1 MAAKQAT
8 EDRRQRVSDQG
19 EGQGYN
25 LSDPQM
31 PFCAEDSGA
40 RSLGSSAGDLEARL
54 RGPHGCEL
62 RELDLARD
70 IARRLRSE
78 MIYGM
83 PAEAQIYDERDVP
96 TSRNLPMFME
106 FVFEVLTAREDP
118 GGLYE

>member
-19 EGQGYN
+19 EGEGYN
-25 LSDPQM
+25 LTDPQM
-31 PFCAEDSGA
+31 PFCPEDSGG
-40 RSLGSSAGDLEARL
+40 RSFGSSTGDLEARL
-54 RGPHGCEL
+54 RGPHACEL

-106 FVFEVLTAREDP
+106 FVFEVLAGTEDP
-118 GGLYE
+118 GPLFE

>member
-8 EDRRQRVSDQG
+8 EDRSQRVSDQG

-25 LSDPQM
+25 LSDPKM
-31 PFCAEDSGA
+31 PFCPKDSGA

-54 RGPHGCEL
+54 RGPHACEL

-78 MIYGM
+78 LIYGM

-96 TSRNLPMFME
+96 TSRNLPMLMG
-106 FVFEVLTAREDP
+106 FVFEVLTGKEDP
-118 GGLYE
+118 GPLFE